1 MEENLINPILETN
14 VKLSAYSFIIS
25 IVLSYILSYI
35 LSKIYI
41 SQANSLSNHESLAK
55 IFPLLS
61 VTTTI
66 VIAVVKSSLAL
77 SLGLVGALSIVR
89 FRTPIKEPEELV
101 YLFLIIAIGLGCGA
115 NQLVITTVGI
125 VFALILIIFYSGY
138 MKRSKKNIEETIN
151 LGIIIDQDIT
161 DTQINNLI
169 NEIKKVSSE
178 LKFISMSR
186 TENNTTINFDVKP
199 KKFEKLSMLS
209 GQIKKRFKNSKVV
222 LAYNDDLS
230 L

>member
-89 FRTPIKEPEELV
+89 FRTPIKEPEELT
-101 YLFLIIAIGLGCGA
+101 YIFLAIAIGLANGA
-115 NQLVITTVGI
+115 DQYLASCIGLLLASLSI
-125 VFALILIIFYSGY
+125 VLNNKFF
-138 MKRSKKNIEETIN
+138 KRVKSKNSLRLSI
-151 LGIIIDQDIT
+151 QDIRES
-161 DTQINNLI
+161 DYFKVI
-169 NEIKKVSSE
+169 EI
-178 LKFISMSR
+178 L
-186 TENNTTINFDVKP
+186 TENCKQISFDNFVINDGSYLMTLTIKP
-199 KKFEKLSMLS
+199 KSFEDIQKLMNRLNNNFPEASISIMD
-209 GQIKKRFKNSKVV
+209 IKNF
-222 LAYNDDLS
+222 
-230 L
+230 

>member
-14 VKLSAYSFIIS
+14 VKLSTYSFIIS

-89 FRTPIKEPEELV
+89 FRTPIKEPEELT
-101 YLFLIIAIGLGCGA
+101 YIFLAIAIGLANGA
-115 NQLVITTVGI
+115 DQYLASIIGLLLASLSI
-125 VFALILIIFYSGY
+125 ILNNKFF
-138 MKRSKKNIEETIN
+138 KRVKNKNSLRLSI
-151 LGIIIDQDIT
+151 QDIRESDYFKVIKILT
-161 DTQINNLI
+161 ENCKQISFDNFVINNGSYLMT
-169 NEIKKVSSE
+169 
-178 LKFISMSR
+178 L
-186 TENNTTINFDVKP
+186 TIKP
-199 KKFEKLSMLS
+199 KSFEDIQKLMNRLNNSFPEASISIMD
-209 GQIKKRFKNSKVV
+209 IKNF
-222 LAYNDDLS
+222 
-230 L
+230 

>member
-1 MEENLINPILETN
+1 LEENLINPILETN

-25 IVLSYILSYI
+25 IVLSYILSYL

-89 FRTPIKEPEELV
+89 FRTPIKEPEELT
-101 YLFLIIAIGLGCGA
+101 YIFLAIAIGLANGA
-115 NQLVITTVGI
+115 DQYLASSIGLLL
-125 VFALILIIFYSGY
+125 ASLSIFLNNKFF
-138 MKRSKKNIEETIN
+138 KRVKGKNSLRLSI
-151 LGIIIDQDIT
+151 QDIRESDYFKVIEILT
-161 DTQINNLI
+161 ENCKQISFDNFVINNGSYLMT
-169 NEIKKVSSE
+169 
-178 LKFISMSR
+178 L
-186 TENNTTINFDVKP
+186 TIKP
-199 KKFEKLSMLS
+199 KSFEDIQKLMNRLNNNFPEASISIMD
-209 GQIKKRFKNSKVV
+209 IKNF
-222 LAYNDDLS
+222 
-230 L
+230 